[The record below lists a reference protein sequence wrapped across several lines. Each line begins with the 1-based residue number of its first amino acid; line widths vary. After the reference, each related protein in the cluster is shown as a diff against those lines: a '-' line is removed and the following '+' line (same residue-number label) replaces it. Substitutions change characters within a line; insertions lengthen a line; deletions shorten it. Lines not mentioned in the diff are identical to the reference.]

1 MKLLFG
7 QPEADVS
14 NGAVDGA
21 PYRVGKLV
29 AAAYVALVPRVHIVA
44 YDKLD
49 DLASAS
55 IAY

>member
-1 MKLLFG
+1 MLFG